1 MILRS
6 LSLDRAASSLVPRSS
21 RVTTDE
27 AFNAF
32 SIWSL
37 SSTTLIHH
45 RVSKPRGL
53 VSRGKNLRSTQKKFL
68 FFFLPPSRFGSKFD
82 RLSTRSSTVALRGRN
97 VCEWRNWEQ
106 KGGRMR
112 RGRRSSWYSSRERK
126 KRRKKKEGEEEEEK
140 RVGNWID
147 RLRGGLISLQKFA
160 GSSLILLYISNVKE
174 GMFELGERIGSN
186 GVNFAIF
193 MDARAK
199 QYLGKNG
206 FKRLGLC

>member
-1 MILRS
+1 MVS
-6 LSLDRAASSLVPRSS
+6 LFHHVNPPPGIETE
-21 RVTTDE
+21 RVGIERKEFYDSPKKS
-27 AFNAF
+27 F
-32 SIWSL
+32 S
-37 SSTTLIHH
+37 
-45 RVSKPRGL
+45 
-53 VSRGKNLRSTQKKFL
+53 
-68 FFFLPPSRFGSKFD
+68 FFFFPPSRFGSKFD
-82 RLSTRSSTVALRGRN
+82 RLSARSSTVALRGRN

-126 KRRKKKEGEEEEEK
+126 KRRKKKEGEEEEK

-199 QYLGKNG
+199 QYSGKNG

>member
-1 MILRS
+1 MVS
-6 LSLDRAASSLVPRSS
+6 LFHHVNPPPGIETE
-21 RVTTDE
+21 RVDIEGKEFT
-27 AFNAF
+27 
-32 SIWSL
+32 
-37 SSTTLIHH
+37 IHPKK
-45 RVSKPRGL
+45 VS
-53 VSRGKNLRSTQKKFL
+53 L

-199 QYLGKNG
+199 QYSGKNG

>member
-32 SIWSL
+32 SIRSL

-45 RVSKPRGL
+45 RYRGETIYDPPKKVSLFSPIRFKVRSF
-53 VSRGKNLRSTQKKFL
+53 VSSIFI
-68 FFFLPPSRFGSKFD
+68 
-82 RLSTRSSTVALRGRN
+82 ALRGRN
-97 VCEWRNWEQ
+97 VYEWRNWEQ

-112 RGRRSSWYSSRERK
+112 RRRSSWYSSRERK
-126 KRRKKKEGEEEEEK
+126 KEKEKKRRRKE
-140 RVGNWID
+140 VSNWID

-199 QYLGKNG
+199 QYSGKNG